1 MILSLETG
9 QEWSTRLLGLLA
21 GEMDFGLFI
30 GCMLELFHLPKLEG
44 FRELSLFSSTVF
56 DYALCPNQ
64 LESLVWL
71 EPFQV
76 LFFFFLF
83 KMKSVY

>member
-76 LFFFFLF
+76 LFFFFCL
-83 KMKSVY
+83 K